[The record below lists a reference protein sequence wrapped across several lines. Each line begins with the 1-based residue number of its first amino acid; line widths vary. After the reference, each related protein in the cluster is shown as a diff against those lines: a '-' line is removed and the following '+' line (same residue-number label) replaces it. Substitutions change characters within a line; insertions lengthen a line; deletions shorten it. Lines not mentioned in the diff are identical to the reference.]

1 MNPPAAN
8 PAWAAPAAGFPAPSD
23 ADRAA
28 LQARPRQAVSFYHK
42 WRLLS
47 FVHWR
52 LPPEVVAPLLPA
64 ELTLDTFDGSAWVGL
79 VPFTM
84 HGIRPWWLP
93 ALPGLSMFHETNVR
107 TYVHF
112 RGRDPGVWFFSLD
125 AANPV
130 AVFAARNFW
139 HLNYFLARM
148 ELFVDG
154 VETAGP
160 IPLDRGR
167 SVRSLLYR
175 SRRPVAD
182 GNTVRTPAALEIEL
196 AVDSR
201 GTPTEAER
209 GTLEFFLAER
219 YLLYARSASGALFQ
233 GQVHHRPYP
242 LLSATVERLPHDGLL
257 RASGLPV
264 SGPPCH
270 ALFSPG
276 VDVEVFGLRR
286 LRI

>member
-1 MNPPAAN
+1 MNTPAAN

-23 ADRAA
+23 AERAA
-28 LQARPRQAVSFYHK
+28 LQVRPRQAVSFYHQ

-64 ELTLDTFDGSAWVGL
+64 ELTVDTFDGSAWIGL

-130 AVFAARNFW
+130 AVDVARRFFHLPYFNAA
-139 HLNYFLARM
+139 M
-148 ELFVDG
+148 ECRRRGDRIRYASRRTHRGAPKAEFRAVYG
-154 VETAGP
+154 PAGP
-160 IPLDRGR
+160 PARSKTGSLAHFLTERYSLFSADPKGAIWRGDVEHPPWPLQ
-167 SVRSLLYR
+167 
-175 SRRPVAD
+175 
-182 GNTVRTPAALEIEL
+182 PATAEIEANTLSPVPL
-196 AVDSR
+196 A
-201 GTPTEAER
+201 
-209 GTLEFFLAER
+209 
-219 YLLYARSASGALFQ
+219 GA
-233 GQVHHRPYP
+233 P
-242 LLSATVERLPHDGLL
+242 LLHFA
-257 RASGLPV
+257 
-264 SGPPCH
+264 
-270 ALFSPG
+270 
-276 VDVEVFGLRR
+276 RR
-286 LRI
+286 LDVDIHAIESVVQPP